1 MKLNSLHHPINET
14 DWHAIQDRAK
24 KEAGKAVIAGS
35 CRGLTALS
43 KGYYEVYSK
52 Q

>member
-1 MKLNSLHHPINET
+1 MKLDRLHHPINET
-14 DWHAIQDRAK
+14 DWHAIQEHAK
-24 KEAGKAVIAGS
+24 SEARKAVIAGS

>member
-1 MKLNSLHHPINET
+1 MKLNRLHHPINET
-14 DWHAIQDRAK
+14 DWHEIQEHAK
-24 KEAGKAVIAGS
+24 GAARKAVASGS
-35 CRGLTALS
+35 CKGLTALS